1 MTENIQNKRTEIKIK
16 PPVLVVDDDSNQLK
30 VISGILSMEDLQP
43 ICFTNAR
50 DALEFCAKQSI
61 YVAIIDLSLPDSDGL
76 ELLKQLKELNPDM
89 KVIINTGF
97 ASLET
102 AMEAVNNEAFAYIT
116 KMGNVEEL
124 LSHVHRAFHDHLTRY
139 NEELAREVS
148 SRTAE
153 LQRSNMDLKYEIT
166 ERRKMQEELIKARKL
181 ESLGILAG
189 GIAHDFNNL
198 LTAILGNISLSKLY
212 TDQNGEVYKRLIEA
226 ENASI
231 RARELT
237 EQLLTFSKGGSPI
250 KRPTNIKDLIV
261 DSVTLALR
269 GSKVKSEYIFE
280 DDLFGVEV
288 DVGQLA
294 QVINNITI
302 NSKQSMPEGGV
313 IKVGVRNIIEG
324 DKEQTGLSKK
334 SFICISIE
342 DEGIGI
348 PDAYISKIFDP
359 YFTTKQDGHGLGLAT
374 SYSIIKKHEG
384 IISVESEAGKGTKFK
399 IYLPALSKD
408 VTIVSEEKVEEEKV
422 LNGKGRIL
430 IMDDEMG
437 IREIVSAMLSRI
449 GYSVVSV
456 KDGDEALREYKQDF
470 DNSKTYDV
478 VILDL
483 TIPGGKG
490 GHKTLEDLYQ
500 IDPKVKAIV
509 SSGYSNDPVM
519 SEYDKY
525 GFSGCVAKPFKTS
538 ELNDVLSK
546 ILNT

>member
-1 MTENIQNKRTEIKIK
+1 MSENIKDKKSENKIK
-16 PPVLVVDDDSNQLK
+16 PPVLVVDDDRSQLK

-43 ICFTNAR
+43 ICFTNAK
-50 DALEFCAKQSI
+50 DALEVCARQTI

-76 ELLKQLKELNPDM
+76 ELLKQLKPDM
-89 KVIINTGF
+89 KVIINTGY

-102 AMEAVNNEAFAYIT
+102 AMEAVNKEAFAYIT

-148 SRTAE
+148 LRTAE
-153 LQRSNMDLKYEIT
+153 LQRSNMELKYEIT

-212 TDQNGEVYKRLIEA
+212 TDQNEELHKRLVEA

-231 RARELT
+231 KARELT
-237 EQLLTFSKGGSPI
+237 QQLLTFAKGGSPI
-250 KRPTNIKDLIV
+250 KRQTDIKDLIK

-269 GSKVKSEYIFE
+269 GSKVKSEYKFE
-280 DDLFGVEV
+280 DDLYGVEV
-288 DVGQLA
+288 DGGQLA

-302 NSKQSMPEGGV
+302 NSKQAMPEGGI
-313 IKVGVRNIIEG
+313 IKVDVRNILDG
-324 DKEQTGLSKK
+324 SKKESALSRK

-342 DEGIGI
+342 DQGIGI

-374 SYSIIKKHEG
+374 SYSIIKKHDG
-384 IISVESEAGKGTKFK
+384 IVTVESNIGKGTKFN
-399 IYLPALSKD
+399 IYLPALSRG
-408 VTIVSEEKVEEEKV
+408 VTSVAEEKVEDEKV
-422 LNGKGRIL
+422 LNGGGKIL
-430 IMDDEMG
+430 IMDDEQG

-449 GYSVVSV
+449 GYSVFSV
-456 KDGDEALREYKQDF
+456 KDGDEAVREYKKAF
-470 DNSKTYDV
+470 DDNNPYDV

-490 GHKTLEDLYQ
+490 GHETLEDLFL
-500 IDPKVKAIV
+500 IDPKVKAVV

-519 SEYDKY
+519 FEYDKY

-538 ELNDVLSK
+538 ELNEVLSK

>member
-1 MTENIQNKRTEIKIK
+1 
-16 PPVLVVDDDSNQLK
+16 
-30 VISGILSMEDLQP
+30 
-43 ICFTNAR
+43 
-50 DALEFCAKQSI
+50 
-61 YVAIIDLSLPDSDGL
+61 
-76 ELLKQLKELNPDM
+76 
-89 KVIINTGF
+89 
-97 ASLET
+97 
-102 AMEAVNNEAFAYIT
+102 
-116 KMGNVEEL
+116 
-124 LSHVHRAFHDHLTRY
+124 
-139 NEELAREVS
+139 
-148 SRTAE
+148 
-153 LQRSNMDLKYEIT
+153 
-166 ERRKMQEELIKARKL
+166 
-181 ESLGILAG
+181 
-189 GIAHDFNNL
+189 
-198 LTAILGNISLSKLY
+198 
-212 TDQNGEVYKRLIEA
+212 
-226 ENASI
+226 
-231 RARELT
+231 
-237 EQLLTFSKGGSPI
+237 
-250 KRPTNIKDLIV
+250 
-261 DSVTLALR
+261 
-269 GSKVKSEYIFE
+269 
-280 DDLFGVEV
+280 
-288 DVGQLA
+288 
-294 QVINNITI
+294 
-302 NSKQSMPEGGV
+302 MPEGGV
-313 IKVGVRNIIEG
+313 IKVGVRNIADG
-324 DKEQTGLSKK
+324 SKEQTGLSKK

-408 VTIVSEEKVEEEKV
+408 VAIVSEEKVEEEKV

-456 KDGDEALREYKQDF
+456 KDGDEALREYKQAF